1 MKAQDLCKKIM
12 GLNHMGV
19 QFDNIHNCEEMHQ
32 TIRLLDKMDRHEA
45 VRLLMHVI
53 HAQQLQLVSAEIKYD
68 EQNPF
73 KDMVNFDYVEGILNN
88 FSSNMETLY

>member
-12 GLNHMGV
+12 GLNNIGV
-19 QFDNIHNCEEMHQ
+19 QCDNIHDCEEMHQ
-32 TIRLLDKMDRHEA
+32 TIRLVDKMDRHEA

-53 HAQQLQLVSAEIKYD
+53 HVQQLQLVSAEIKYD

-73 KDMVNFDYVEGILNN
+73 KDMVNFNYVESILNN
-88 FSSNMETLY
+88 FSADMETLY